1 MDTVKLILT
10 DLDGTLFHD
19 DKSISPLTKQTIL
32 DAQKKGVLFGIST
45 SRALV
50 NAVRYLDGITPDIAI
65 TNGGGLV
72 LFNNEK
78 IYSCEFSVQDTRRLI
93 VSCFRIFGDDI
104 IISIDNEKSLYSN
117 ADEDEFG
124 DRYWTYTDFKN
135 FDESAMKICIQT
147 QDGQKVQELADSFGK
162 DKIDLLPFSDIPWF
176 KLSRKDATKDNA
188 IKALGSKLN
197 IPLEQIVSF
206 GDDFNDIGM
215 LQVCGIGVAMA
226 NAIPEVKHAADQTCK
241 SNNEDGV
248 AHWIIQNIL

>member
-1 MDTVKLILT
+1 MKYKVSLSEGDGFVKFKKITAMLLSAAMMVGVQPSFSLT
-10 DLDGTLFHD
+10 
-19 DKSISPLTKQTIL
+19 
-32 DAQKKGVLFGIST
+32 
-45 SRALV
+45 
-50 NAVRYLDGITPDIAI
+50 
-65 TNGGGLV
+65 
-72 LFNNEK
+72 
-78 IYSCEFSVQDTRRLI
+78 
-93 VSCFRIFGDDI
+93 
-104 IISIDNEKSLYSN
+104 SN
-117 ADEDEFG
+117 ADEYEFG

-162 DKIDLLPFSDIPWF
+162 DKIDLLPFSDIPWY

-188 IKALGSKLN
+188 IKALSSKLN

-215 LQVCGIGVAMA
+215 LQVSGTGVAMA